1 MLNTFKKKNPQS
13 IMNRV
18 NRKLIFT
25 VLLSCLVFSVGFTA
39 NAEVEPPKKQMDRGI
54 SAQDVLCNEG
64 LKLIIRNNGFA
75 ACVKPTTA
83 EKMKKAGMLFVP
95 IEFTTTEKE
104 IKTVPASNMA
114 IVNFYVTDDDLNI
127 AHKGI
132 EVIPTEGLL
141 EFTINGIPIEGPEK
155 MIETGPDTG
164 EFYVKLELPT
174 KINGVPLS
182 QNDIVLIKYLDES
195 DGSGEQRVLAK
206 SVPLTKTFSKI
217 QTAGGGSR
225 IGHEFTVRLY
235 EPDSNRDSK
244 EVDKIPLRE
253 VEYRGSGGIRTTLDN
268 PRFDANRGHLYETGP
283 NTDVFEVK
291 ITIPRTIDGK
301 PIHIGDW
308 YEMRYIDRST
318 PSNTDEKIILEGR
331 IG

>member
-1 MLNTFKKKNPQS
+1 MINY
-13 IMNRV
+13 
-18 NRKLIFT
+18 KL
-25 VLLSCLVFSVGFTA
+25 SKS
-39 NAEVEPPKKQMDRGI
+39 
-54 SAQDVLCNEG
+54 
-64 LKLIIRNNGFA
+64 
-75 ACVKPTTA
+75 
-83 EKMKKAGMLFVP
+83 
-95 IEFTTTEKE
+95 
-104 IKTVPASNMA
+104 
-114 IVNFYVTDDDLNI
+114 
-127 AHKGI
+127 
-132 EVIPTEGLL
+132 
-141 EFTINGIPIEGPEK
+141 
-155 MIETGPDTG
+155 
-164 EFYVKLELPT
+164 
-174 KINGVPLS
+174 
-182 QNDIVLIKYLDES
+182 IVLIGVMGAGKSSIGRRIAEEVNVKFVDSDEEIELA
-195 DGSGEQRVLAK
+195 DGMSVSEIFASFGVLYFRSGEQRVLAK

-268 PRFDANRGHLYETGP
+268 PKFDANRGHLYETGP
-283 NTDVFEVK
+283 NTNVFEVK